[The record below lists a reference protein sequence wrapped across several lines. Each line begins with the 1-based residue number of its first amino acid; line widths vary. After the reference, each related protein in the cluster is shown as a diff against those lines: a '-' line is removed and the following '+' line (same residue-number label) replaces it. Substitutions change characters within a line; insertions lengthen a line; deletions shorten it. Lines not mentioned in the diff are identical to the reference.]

1 MTKIT
6 PHRFDANG
14 TALKRC
20 SNCKYWKLLGDFH
33 KRKASW
39 DGLAILCKNCK
50 QLKASEYRGKNKET
64 IAAKKREYRDK
75 NKVKLA
81 AKKREYRGK
90 NKETIAAKKREYRD
104 KNKERLA
111 AKGCKYYQE
120 NKEKIKERVSRYYQE
135 NKEKC
140 NARQC
145 KYDEKNKEKITVY
158 KKTWS
163 RKKRKEDPQFRMSG
177 RIRAGVRN
185 SLIKAKLKKNN
196 RTFKYISCSP
206 SFLLERL
213 ERQRIERGLNEDY
226 HIDHMMPI
234 DSFDLTNAEE
244 LRRCWHWSNLQALL
258 PKENLRKGKQ
268 ILYDMRWNEK
278 RDEWWIR
285 NKDNKG
291 PYRPTALFQSL
302 LLV

>member
-6 PHRFDANG
+6 LHRFDASG

-33 KRKASW
+33 KRKKNW
-39 DGLAILCKNCK
+39 DGLVCLCKNCK
-50 QLKASEYRGKNKET
+50 QLKAS
-64 IAAKKREYRDK
+64 EYRDK

-111 AKGCKYYQE
+111 AKGRKYYQE
-120 NKEKIKERVSRYYQE
+120 NKEKIKEKVSRYYQE

-145 KYDEKNKEKITVY
+145 EYDEKNKEKVTVY
-158 KKTWS
+158 KKTWGQ
-163 RKKRKEDPQFRMSG
+163 RKEVKERINKRTRKRRKEDPQFRMSG
-177 RIRAGVRN
+177 RIRSGVRN
-185 SLIKAKLKKNN
+185 SLKRAQTKKKQ
-196 RTFKYISCSP
+196 TSFKYISCSP

-234 DSFDLTNAEE
+234 DSFDLKDAEE
-244 LRRCWHWSNLQALL
+244 LRRCWHWSNLQALD
-258 PKENLRKGKQ
+258 PEDNLRKSNK

-285 NKDNKG
+285 NKDNNG